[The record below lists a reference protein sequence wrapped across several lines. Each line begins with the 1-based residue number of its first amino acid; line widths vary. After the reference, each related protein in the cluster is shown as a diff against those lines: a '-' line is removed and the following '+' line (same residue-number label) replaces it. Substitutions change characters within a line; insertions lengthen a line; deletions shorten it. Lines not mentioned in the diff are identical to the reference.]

1 MNSSS
6 STVRSSSPSSDK
18 TARTSHQDSLQSRFT
33 EHLSVSG
40 LSQNAHLVNADASKI
55 SIEGSTSSSSVPLGT
70 LNPQVRKL
78 DDQPGYPYPES
89 YSPLEV
95 SSPDPAPSLFIPN
108 PLQSS
113 PPLEFAHPAGLDHG
127 EQLELRAPEGPY
139 SEVSAD
145 ANVPLSLALR
155 QLELW
160 DEVPPDFPQQVA
172 LFLAQ
177 GAGQEAQEDSGPEI
191 SSSQEE
197 TSTESTRAGSEE
209 EEEEEEEEEV
219 VTVQLDL
226 NPKVAAAVQTSIL
239 QHSTQQK
246 LIASINAPRALAEEL
261 QRRTIEPSDVD
272 RLPSIDTVLQGTR
285 TRKLVFGVQLFQELT

>member
-6 STVRSSSPSSDK
+6 STVQSSSPSSDE
-18 TARTSHQDSLQSRFT
+18 TTRNSRPDSLQSRST

-40 LSQNAHLVNADASKI
+40 LSQNANGPKF
-55 SIEGSTSSSSVPLGT
+55 SIERSTSSSSVPLGT
-70 LNPQVRKL
+70 LNSQVRRL
-78 DDQPGYPYPES
+78 DDQPGYPYPEP

-113 PPLEFAHPAGLDHG
+113 PPLEFAHPARLDHG
-127 EQLELRAPEGPY
+127 EELELRAPEGPC

-177 GAGQEAQEDSGPEI
+177 GAGQETQKESGPEI

-197 TSTESTRAGSEE
+197 TSTDSTRAGIEKE
-209 EEEEEEEEEV
+209 DKEDEAEEEEV
-219 VTVQLDL
+219 ITVQLDL
-226 NPKVAAAVQTSIL
+226 NPELAAAVQTSIL
-239 QHSTQQK
+239 QHSKQQK
-246 LIASINAPRALAEEL
+246 LIAFINAPRALAEEL

-272 RLPSIDTVLQGTR
+272 KLPSIDSVLQGTR